1 MALSLLSILK
11 DVLKLNC
18 MHVSSC
24 ETETVT
30 VSRNKELFEQQR
42 IIVHASPHK
51 KKQKICP
58 KCGRRCSGYDTK
70 YPKSETTWRAPN
82 INGVPVLIRYTPNRI
97 ECPEHGVLTENI
109 PWADG
114 ESHYTEAF
122 NNEVAWL
129 AMRMSK
135 SAVTDF
141 VGINWRTVGNCIKAA
156 WERIEPDVSLRLRDL
171 RRICVDETGS
181 RKGYEYI
188 TVVYDMDR
196 NRVVWVSEGVGR
208 AVFEKFCM
216 LLPPEERSKIEVVA
230 GDGARWID
238 TCVKDFFPNA
248 TRCVDFFH
256 VVEWAN
262 TTLDKVRMSVV
273 SKARREYDRLKE
285 QYRREE
291 AAEAAEQQRIREACI
306 DTLNAALSELSSMPK
321 RGRPS
326 RRKCELRNLI
336 SECEQALQATEADVP
351 RMGRPRKEQ
360 FSLEH
365 QQLLNEAKDKT
376 KEVKDLKYALIHNPE
391 NCSDNQRDKL
401 KLIENSYPD
410 LYRAYQLKESLRLI
424 LHFKDQDLA
433 AIELENWIRDA
444 AFSDIKAMKELS
456 EKVKRHS
463 ENILNSIRCQANSA
477 KSESANTT
485 IKTLIKVARGFRNM
499 DNLIAFIYLKCS
511 DLVIP
516 LNNRYQPDAE
526 KAAKLRERA
535 NELRRKREEAKQA
548 AYDNSRST

>member
-1 MALSLLSILK
+1 MASSILSILK

-18 MHVSSC
+18 MHVNSC
-24 ETETVT
+24 EKETVHI
-30 VSRNKELFEQQR
+30 SRNKETFEQTR
-42 IIVHASPHK
+42 IIVNARPFK
-51 KKQKICP
+51 RKQMICP
-58 KCGRRCSGYDTK
+58 KCGRHCPGYDTK
-70 YPKSETTWRAPN
+70 RPKSETTWRAPN
-82 INGVPVLIRYTPNRI
+82 INGVPVLIRYTPHRI
-97 ECPEHGVLTENI
+97 ECPEHGVLTESI

-114 ESHYTEAF
+114 NSHFTEDF

-129 AMRMSK
+129 SLQMSRK
-135 SAVTDF
+135 AVTEF
-141 VGINWRTVGNCIKAA
+141 AGINWRTVGNCVKAA
-156 WERIEPDVSLRLRDL
+156 KDRIEPDVSVRLHDL
-171 RRICVDETGS
+171 KRICVDETGS

-196 NRVVWVSEGVGR
+196 NRVVWASEGVGR

-256 VVEWAN
+256 IVEWAN
-262 TTLDKVRMSVV
+262 TALDKVRMSVA

-291 AAEAAEQQRIREACI
+291 AAEAAEQQRIRESCI

-326 RRKCELRNLI
+326 RRKCELRDLI
-336 SECEQALQATEADVP
+336 SECEQALQVTWMDVP

-365 QQLLNEAKDKT
+365 QQSLNEAKDKA
-376 KEVKDLKYALIHNPE
+376 KEVKDLRYALVHNPE
-391 NCSDNQRDKL
+391 NCTDNQHDKL

-424 LHFKDQDLA
+424 LRFKDQDLA
-433 AIELENWIRDA
+433 AIELESWIRDA
-444 AFSDIKAMKELS
+444 AFSDIKAMSELS

-463 ENILNSIRCQANSA
+463 VNILNSVRCQANSA
-477 KSESANTT
+477 KSEAVNTT
-485 IKTLIKVARGFRNM
+485 IKAAIRMARGFRNM

-516 LNNRYQPDAE
+516 LNNRYQPTAE
-526 KAAKLRERA
+526 KSAEMRA
-535 NELRRKREEAKQA
+535 RDNDLRRAREEAKRGA
-548 AYDNSRST
+548 